1 MVRGIL
7 ILGSTGSIGR
17 QALEVVAHFPEKL
30 KVIGLSARENIELL
44 ETQARKFQPE
54 AVAVQDEAKAK
65 ILSTRL
71 RDTSIRV
78 LSAAAGIEELARW
91 PGAEM
96 ALVALVG
103 FSGLLPT
110 LAALDSGKTI
120 ALANKEALVVG
131 GERVMAEAAR
141 QGCAIIPVDSEHSA
155 IFQCL
160 QAGKRAE
167 VKRIVL
173 TASGGPFF
181 GWTREELAQVQP
193 SQALKHPNWEM
204 GAKITIDSATL
215 LNKGFEVIEAHW
227 LFSMAYTQIDVV
239 IHPQSIVHSMV
250 EFVDGAVMA
259 QMGLPSM
266 LHPIQYAFSFP
277 DRWEGSWEALDYPRI
292 PAFHFA
298 EPDRAAFPCLQLAYE
313 AGRRGGTMPAVLN
326 AANEIAVSLF
336 LQGRLRFLD
345 IPVLLEQVMEQH
357 HVVSHPS
364 LEEIMRT
371 DHWAREEASARAE
384 EIISG

>member
-1 MVRGIL
+1 MVRGVL

-17 QALEVVAHFPEKL
+17 QALEVVARFPEKL
-30 KVIGLSARENIELL
+30 KIIGLSARKNIELL
-44 ETQARKFQPE
+44 EAQARKFQPE
-54 AVAVQDEAKAK
+54 AVAVQDEAKAR
-65 ILSTRL
+65 ILSSRL
-71 RDTSIRV
+71 KDTPIRV
-78 LSAAAGIEELARW
+78 LGSAAGIEELARW

-110 LAALDSGKTI
+110 LAALESGKTI

-131 GERVMAEAAR
+131 GERVMAEAAQ

-160 QAGKRAE
+160 QAGKREE

-181 GWTREELAQVQP
+181 GWTRDELARVQP

-227 LFSMAYTQIDVV
+227 LFSLDYAQIDVV

-277 DRWEGSWEALDYPRI
+277 DRWKEPWEALDYPRI
-292 PAFHFA
+292 PALHFA
-298 EPDRAAFPCLQLAYE
+298 EPDTSAFPCLQLAYE

-345 IPVLLEQVMEQH
+345 IPVLLEQVMERH
-357 HVVSHPS
+357 RVVSRPS

-384 EIISG
+384 DNISG

>member
-1 MVRGIL
+1 MVRGVL

-17 QALEVVAHFPEKL
+17 QALEVVSRFPEKL
-30 KVIGLSARENIELL
+30 NVIGLSARQNIELL
-44 ETQARKFQPE
+44 ETQARKYQPE
-54 AVAVQDEAKAK
+54 AVAVEDEAKAR
-65 ILSTRL
+65 ILSNRL
-71 RDTSIRV
+71 QDTPIRV
-78 LSAAAGIEELARW
+78 LSSAAGLEELARW

-110 LAALDSGKTI
+110 LAAIDSGKNI

-131 GERVMAEAAR
+131 GERVMSTAAR
-141 QGCAIIPVDSEHSA
+141 QGCGIIPVDSEHSA

-160 QAGKRAE
+160 QAGKREE

-181 GWTREELAQVQP
+181 GRTREELAHVQP
-193 SQALKHPNWEM
+193 AQALKHPNWDM

-215 LNKGFEVIEAHW
+215 MNKGFEVIEAHW
-227 LFSMAYTQIDVV
+227 LFSMAYGQIDVV

-277 DRWEGSWEALDYPRI
+277 DRWEEPWKALDYPRI
-292 PAFHFA
+292 PALHFA
-298 EPDRAAFPCLQLAYE
+298 EPDTGTFPCLQLAYE

-345 IPVLLEQVMEQH
+345 LSRLLEQVMARH
-357 HVVSHPS
+357 RVISSPS
-364 LEEIMRT
+364 LEAIVRA

-384 EIISG
+384 DYFSP